1 MQNMGQWLQNFYD
14 TTEPVPPDFLA
25 DRESPPAPKRRNPRL
40 GSRTTG

>member
-1 MQNMGQWLQNFYD
+1 MGQWLQNFYD

-25 DRESPPAPKRRNPRL
+25 DRESPPAAKRRNPRL